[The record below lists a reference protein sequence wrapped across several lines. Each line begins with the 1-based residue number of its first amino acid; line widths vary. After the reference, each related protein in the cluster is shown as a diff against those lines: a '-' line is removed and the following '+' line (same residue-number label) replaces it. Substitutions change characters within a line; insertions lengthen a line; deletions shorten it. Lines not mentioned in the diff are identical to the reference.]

1 MTNLVIIIGNAG
13 ADPVSRNTQAGGNV
27 TSLSV
32 ATSTKW
38 TDKNTGEIKEQ
49 TEWHRVTC
57 FNGLGTNVAKYVR
70 KGSKVSIQG
79 RLHYSSW
86 AGPDGVTKYGVEILA
101 DSVEFLSKAPAPQQ
115 EEPATPARSR
125 RAPAKKP
132 APAGSFSDD
141 LDDNV
146 PF

>member
-13 ADPVSRNTQAGGNV
+13 ADPVSRSTQGGGNV
-27 TSLSV
+27 TSLSI

-38 TDKNTGEIKEQ
+38 TDKNTGEVKEQ

-86 AGPDGVTKYGVEILA
+86 TGADGVTKYGVEILA
-101 DSVEFLSKAPAPQQ
+101 DSVDFLSPAAETPPDEAPKA
-115 EEPATPARSR
+115 EPRK
-125 RAPAKKP
+125 RAAAKKP
-132 APAGSFSDD
+132 AMAGGDDLSDD
-141 LDDNV
+141 SI

>member
-1 MTNLVIIIGNAG
+1 MTNLVIIIGNAD
-13 ADPVSRNTQAGGNV
+13 ADPVSRSTQAGGNV

-38 TDKNTGEIKEQ
+38 THKTTGEVEEQ

-79 RLHYSSW
+79 RLRYSSW
-86 AGPDGVTKYGVEILA
+86 TGTDGATKYGVEILA
-101 DSVEFLSKAPAPQQ
+101 DSVEFLTPAPKAAD
-115 EEPATPARSR
+115 EPKRETRTKTPTKR
-125 RAPAKKP
+125 PAM
-132 APAGSFSDD
+132 AGGHDD
-141 LDDNV
+141 LDDDV

>member
-13 ADPVSRNTQAGGNV
+13 ADPVSRSTQAGGNV
-27 TSLSV
+27 TSLSI

-38 TDKNTGEIKEQ
+38 TDKATGEIKEQ

-57 FNGLGTNVAKYVR
+57 FNGLGENVAKYVR

-86 AGPDGVTKYGVEILA
+86 TGTDGLTKYGVEILA
-101 DSVEFLSKAPAPQQ
+101 DSVEFLTPAPRAADAPKA
-115 EEPATPARSR
+115 ETKKK
-125 RAPAKKP
+125 APAKKP
-132 APAGSFSDD
+132 AMAGDDYDDSD
-141 LDDNV
+141 V

>member
-1 MTNLVIIIGNAG
+1 MPIRSVAVRRRPAATS
-13 ADPVSRNTQAGGNV
+13 PQVS
-27 TSLSV
+27 L
-32 ATSTKW
+32 ATSTSAGPTRPPARPRK
-38 TDKNTGEIKEQ
+38 Q

-86 AGPDGVTKYGVEILA
+86 AGPDGVTRYGVEILA
-101 DSVEFLSKAPAPQQ
+101 DTVEFLTPAPKAGDTPKRDTRTEAPARQLAM
-115 EEPATPARSR
+115 ATGR
-125 RAPAKKP
+125 
-132 APAGSFSDD
+132 DD
-141 LDDNV
+141 LDDDV

>member
-101 DSVEFLSKAPAPQQ
+101 DTVGFLTPAPKAGDTPKREQRPAAPAQQ
-115 EEPATPARSR
+115 PAM
-125 RAPAKKP
+125 
-132 APAGSFSDD
+132 AGGHDD
-141 LDDNV
+141 LDDDV

>member
-13 ADPVSRNTQAGGNV
+13 ADPVSRSIQAGGTV

-79 RLHYSSW
+79 RLHYTSW
-86 AGPDGVTKYGVEILA
+86 TGTDGATKYGVEILA
-101 DSVEFLSKAPAPQQ
+101 DSVEFLTPAPKAGDAPKR
-115 EEPATPARSR
+115 ETRTETPART
-125 RAPAKKP
+125 PATT
-132 APAGSFSDD
+132 GGLDD
-141 LDDNV
+141 LDDDV

>member
-38 TDKNTGEIKEQ
+38 SDKNTGEVKEQ

-79 RLHYSSW
+79 RLHYSS
-86 AGPDGVTKYGVEILA
+86 
-101 DSVEFLSKAPAPQQ
+101 
-115 EEPATPARSR
+115 
-125 RAPAKKP
+125 
-132 APAGSFSDD
+132 
-141 LDDNV
+141 
-146 PF
+146 

>member
-1 MTNLVIIIGNAG
+1 MTNIVVIVGNVG
-13 ADPVSRNTQAGGNV
+13 QDPTTRATQGGNV
-27 TSLSV
+27 TSISV
-32 ATSTKW
+32 ATERRW
-38 TDKNTGEIKEQ
+38 NTAGGEAKKE
-49 TEWHRVTC
+49 TEWHKVTC

-101 DSVEFLSKAPAPQQ
+101 DTVGFLTPAPKAGDTPKREQRPAAPAQQ
-115 EEPATPARSR
+115 PAM
-125 RAPAKKP
+125 
-132 APAGSFSDD
+132 AGGHDD
-141 LDDNV
+141 LDDDV

>member
-1 MTNLVIIIGNAG
+1 MIVRLTA
-13 ADPVSRNTQAGGNV
+13 P
-27 TSLSV
+27 
-32 ATSTKW
+32 
-38 TDKNTGEIKEQ
+38 TGEIKEQ

-86 AGPDGVTKYGVEILA
+86 TGPDGVTKYGVEILA
-101 DSVEFLSKAPAPQQ
+101 DTVEFLTPAPKAGDTPKRDTGKTAAARQ
-115 EEPATPARSR
+115 PAM
-125 RAPAKKP
+125 
-132 APAGSFSDD
+132 AGGLDD
-141 LDDNV
+141 LDDDV